1 MVSNSTNTKNN
12 YIHVDYLLLGFIIP
26 PRSNS
31 LVDEWEPIKEEF
43 PDGCRLGLVGCRFG
57 LGSGFSEYTR
67 LPVGLVFVYGPLL
80 SPVYFF

>member
-1 MVSNSTNTKNN
+1 M
-12 YIHVDYLLLGFIIP
+12 P

-43 PDGCRLGLVGCRFG
+43 PDGCRFGLGSCRLG

-67 LPVGLVFVYGPLL
+67 LPAGLLFAYGPTR
-80 SPVYFF
+80 SPAYFL